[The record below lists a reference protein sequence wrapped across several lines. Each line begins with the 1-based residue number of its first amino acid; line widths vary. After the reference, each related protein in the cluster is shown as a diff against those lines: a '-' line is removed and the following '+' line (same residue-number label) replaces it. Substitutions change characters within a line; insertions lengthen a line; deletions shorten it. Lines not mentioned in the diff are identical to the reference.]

1 MRAAVYR
8 GPGEVRIESLEDP
21 RPGPGEVLVRML
33 ACGICGSDLMQ
44 WYVSRK
50 APVVLGHEPVGVVV
64 EVGEGKDG
72 NGNLPPVG
80 ARVAVH
86 HHVPCFVCD
95 RCRRGHHT
103 LCAAFKRAGIRPGGF
118 SELILVTAEP
128 ARRDLLVVPDHLST
142 RAATLV
148 EPLACCLRGQRAAGV
163 GRGTRLAVVGAGQ
176 MGLLQVQA
184 AKAGGCLAVV
194 AVEPVAERRKL
205 AESFGAA
212 AAEPDPS
219 AVVAALGARPDVV
232 IVCSGA
238 PAAFDLATTVVD
250 DGGVVQLFAPTTPG
264 CRFDFDPNDLFF
276 RELTLQAS
284 YSAGPMDTREALDL
298 LAGGAVTAEGIVTHR
313 FPLWDVARALE
324 MAGSGEAIKVIVE
337 GE

>member
-1 MRAAVYR
+1 MKAAVYR
-8 GPGEVRIESLEDP
+8 GPGEIRIEFLEEP

-50 APVVLGHEPVGVVV
+50 SPAVLGHEPVGVVV
-64 EVGEGKDG
+64 EVGEGGDED
-72 NGNLPPVG
+72 LPPVG

-103 LCAAFKRAGIRPGGF
+103 LCPAFKRAGIHPGGF
-118 SELILVTAEP
+118 SELILVAAEP
-128 ARRDLLVVPDHLST
+128 ARRDLLVVPDHLPT

-163 GRGTRLAVVGAGQ
+163 RRGTRLAVVGAGQ

-184 AKAGGCLAVV
+184 ARACGCV
-194 AVEPVAERRKL
+194 AVAAVDPVAERRKL
-205 AESFGAA
+205 AEGFGAV

-238 PAAFDLATTVVD
+238 PAAFELATAVVD

-264 CRFDFDPNDLFF
+264 RRFGFDPNDLFF
-276 RELTLQAS
+276 RELTFQAS

-313 FPLWDVARALE
+313 FPLSDVARALE
-324 MAGSGEAIKVIVE
+324 MARSGEAIKVVVE